1 MKLAIKVKGKP
12 KLHVFNSVLRMV
24 IICFICQARKKL
36 ERYSEYDNPRS
47 WNLFSVLLQINY
59 SNIKLAVDLDETTVS
74 ARV

>member
-1 MKLAIKVKGKP
+1 MKLAIKVKGMS
-12 KLHVFNSVLRMV
+12 KLHVFISVLRMV
-24 IICFICQARKKL
+24 VICFICQARKKL
-36 ERYSEYDNPRS
+36 ERYLEYDNPRS